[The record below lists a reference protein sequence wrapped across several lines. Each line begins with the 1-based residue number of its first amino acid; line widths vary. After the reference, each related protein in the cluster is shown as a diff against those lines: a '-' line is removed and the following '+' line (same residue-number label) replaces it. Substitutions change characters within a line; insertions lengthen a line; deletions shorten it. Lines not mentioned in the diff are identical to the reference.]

1 MRVTFFF
8 CFAAPDRCAVSIHSY
23 LAVTTLVL
31 FVHQA
36 QKFNLHFRLSGVH
49 KLLCVLMD
57 QPLLP
62 LRASAALVVQLTDVL

>member
-1 MRVTFFF
+1 MSVNFFF
-8 CFAAPDRCAVSIHSY
+8 SLAAPDRCAVSIPSY

-57 QPLLP
+57 QPLLL